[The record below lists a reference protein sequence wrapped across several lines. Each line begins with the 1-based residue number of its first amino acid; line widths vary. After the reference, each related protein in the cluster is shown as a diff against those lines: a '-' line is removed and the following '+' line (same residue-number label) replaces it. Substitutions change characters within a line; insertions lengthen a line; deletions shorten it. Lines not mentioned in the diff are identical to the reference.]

1 MVDERYLSGFGV
13 VSNIMEI
20 LDLLRLCLEKL
31 ADRGQLSPEYFVVSR
46 FKAFEKVF
54 IYFN

>member
-31 ADRGQLSPEYFVVSR
+31 ADRGQLSPEYFIIGW
-46 FKAFEKVF
+46 FKIFQKVF